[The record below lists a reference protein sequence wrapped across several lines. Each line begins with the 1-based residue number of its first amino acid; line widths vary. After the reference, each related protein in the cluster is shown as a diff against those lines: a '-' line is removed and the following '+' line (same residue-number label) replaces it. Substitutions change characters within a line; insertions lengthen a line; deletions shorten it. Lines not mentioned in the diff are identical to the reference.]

1 MSDVTLCSM
10 VLVGAMASGD
20 LEDLEM
26 SLRDISMDLRLQKPE
41 VQRSFGVDVGLV
53 LSVLAKAAEVVSVVE
68 FGVKVAEAVGA
79 WRRKLRERDLD
90 ANCILEHPHRP
101 PLDLRKAS
109 DEEIL
114 AWFKP

>member
-1 MSDVTLCSM
+1 MSDVPLCSM
-10 VLVGAMASGD
+10 VLVGEMTAGE

-26 SLRDISMDLRLQKPE
+26 SLRDISKNLGLEKPE
-41 VQRSFGVDVGLV
+41 VQRSFGVDVSLV

-68 FGVKVAEAVGA
+68 FGVKVAEAFVA

-114 AWFKP
+114 TWFKL